1 MNLEKKR
8 ANQNQIRWLITD
20 EKEIDVD
27 MEIFK
32 NIESFY
38 EALFKSQSFK
48 NVSEIK
54 KFLCGITTP
63 SLNNQQINLF
73 EKDLSETDLYNAMKN
88 MQNNKSP
95 GNDGL
100 TKEFYEGFWDE
111 MKELLIASATEAKH
125 RGELSISQR
134 QAIIKLIE
142 KKDRDKR
149 YIKNWRPISLLNVD
163 SKIISKVL
171 SERLKN
177 ILSSLIST
185 QQTAYIKN
193 RSAGESGRL
202 MPDIVIVT
210 ILEGF

>member
-1 MNLEKKR
+1 MKVINETVTFFSKKLQTPRFFLNLEKKR
-8 ANQNQIRWLITD
+8 GNQNQIRKLIID
-20 EKEIDVD
+20 EKEIDGDV
-27 MEIFK
+27 EILK
-32 NIESFY
+32 KIESFY
-38 EALFKSQSFK
+38 ETLLKSLS
-48 NVSEIK
+48 VS
-54 KFLCGITTP
+54 ITTP
-63 SLNNQQINLF
+63 SLNNDQINLC

-163 SKIISKVL
+163 TKII
-171 SERLKN
+171 
-177 ILSSLIST
+177 
-185 QQTAYIKN
+185 
-193 RSAGESGRL
+193 
-202 MPDIVIVT
+202 
-210 ILEGF
+210 